1 MEQNEYSLELVET
14 RDAIDLVPSW
24 ELQTWW
30 YFAAAAA
37 VLAIVVLVLLLKRG
51 KTVPDPY
58 KEKREAYNEAK
69 AEFTKPAGTDART
82 EAQRISV
89 IIRRYL
95 ARSMG
100 EPALFETHE
109 EFVSRHEALSGLP
122 EDVRESVGAFFAN
135 LAALKYAPTVP
146 DADPTGIHIG
156 GLELLER
163 VHTA

>member
-1 MEQNEYSLELVET
+1 MEGNENSLELVET

-24 ELQTWW
+24 EPQAWW
-30 YFAAAAA
+30 YFAGVAA

-51 KTVPDPY
+51 KTVPDPH

-69 AEFTKPAGTDART
+69 TEFAKPSGTDARA
-82 EAQRISV
+82 EAQRVSA

-109 EFVSRHEALSGLP
+109 EFVSRHEALKGLP
-122 EDVRESVGAFFAN
+122 DDVRESVGAFFAD

-146 DADPTGIHIG
+146 DADHTGIHTG
-156 GLELLER
+156 GLELLEGI
-163 VHTA
+163 HTA

>member
-1 MEQNEYSLELVET
+1 MEENENSLELVET

-24 ELQTWW
+24 EPQAWW
-30 YFAAAAA
+30 YFAGAAA
-37 VLAIVVLVLLLKRG
+37 VLAIVVLMLLLKRG
-51 KTVPDPY
+51 KAVPDPH

-69 AEFTKPAGTDART
+69 AALAKPAGTNARA
-82 EAQRISV
+82 EAQRVSV

-109 EFVSRHEALSGLP
+109 EFVSRHEALAGLP
-122 EDVRESVGAFFAN
+122 EEVRESVGAFFAD

-146 DADPTGIHIG
+146 DADQAGIHAG

-163 VHTA
+163 IHTA